1 MMSIDDIRGETGT
14 PQEVKVCEWCGE
26 PLETSDKRV
35 KYHLINS
42 KGVHCKEEARREKTR
57 IRKWR
62 FNKQHSE
69 ISRKQNI
76 EKLGTFDLPSYNI
89 KDALTTTYLGRLIL
103 LDPWGKEYE
112 EIHKLREKICVT
124 SYNKGKKQKNT
135 QQHKGV
141 SPFDYDLFN
150 ITLLLENA
158 GPCPVCGD
166 TIQDKDITRCE
177 LICRNQDCEGKGGLV
192 LRGTDY
198 KTRYPDSPGNRM
210 SFTSKDIA
218 ESQRAKQVG
227 RDLSVQTIA
236 WNKYYKGE

>member
-1 MMSIDDIRGETGT
+1 MSIGDIRGETGSS
-14 PQEVKVCEWCGE
+14 QEVKVCDWCGE
-26 PLETSDKRV
+26 PLEISDKRV

-42 KGVHCKEEARREKTR
+42 KGVHCKEEARKEKTR
-57 IRKWR
+57 IRTRKYDKKR
-62 FNKQHSE
+62 SKQ
-69 ISRKQNI
+69 INI
-76 EKLGTFDLPSYNI
+76 EKLGTPDTYELSKFSLKCPIS
-89 KDALTTTYLGRLIL
+89 YLGI
-103 LDPWGKEYE
+103 PIPYTEFYKEYE
-112 EIHKLREKICVT
+112 EIHKTVKKLSVRPI
-124 SYNKGKKQKNT
+124 SKGKKQTKNT
-135 QQHKGV
+135 QFKGV

-177 LICRNQDCEGKGGLV
+177 LICRNLDCEGKGGLV

-198 KTRYPDSPGNRM
+198 KARYPDSPGNRM
-210 SFTSKDIA
+210 SFTSKDIG
-218 ESQRAKQVG
+218 ESQRAKQAG